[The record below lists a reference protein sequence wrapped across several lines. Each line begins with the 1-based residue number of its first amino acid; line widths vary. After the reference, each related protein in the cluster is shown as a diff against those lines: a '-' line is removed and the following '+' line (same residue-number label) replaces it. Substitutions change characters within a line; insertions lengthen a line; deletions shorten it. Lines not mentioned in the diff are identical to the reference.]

1 MVPCRNPVSLDAL
14 HRRRTGVGLLLRW
27 CVPRFAE
34 NLSAGRVVA
43 TSICVRCPHPC
54 LPLIKATTA
63 CHTLTSVSLSRR
75 PSLISRLS
83 LPRLYLLVLFSL
95 PSAFL
100 RISETLEFVEIRH
113 ASLKNGSWFSRRNT
127 QISVGV
133 HSAIGG
139 ERARGRQPDREGHR
153 VDTGEV
159 DIPISL
165 SCRVYWFVLS
175 RGNTQQA
182 SCFVEIIMPEA
193 TGGGRRQ
200 RGRESIE
207 NELRSLSGFYRW
219 GRPRSPRPPS
229 PSRLLGGG
237 TSSNPPCSVTK
248 RSRRRRRRGN
258 INRRDLD
265 NIGGI
270 ASVDSSWQE
279 AAADAVVAGFEI
291 GSGSGGGRGGN
302 TSPIAR

>member
-1 MVPCRNPVSLDAL
+1 MPCRNPVSLDAL

-27 CVPRFAE
+27 CVPRVAE

-54 LPLIKATTA
+54 LPLIKATTV

-133 HSAIGG
+133 HSARGAREREADSQTEKGTVWTQEKLIYPYLSLVGCIG
-139 ERARGRQPDREGHR
+139 
-153 VDTGEV
+153 
-159 DIPISL
+159 
-165 SCRVYWFVLS
+165 SCS
-175 RGNTQQA
+175 
-182 SCFVEIIMPEA
+182 PEE
-193 TGGGRRQ
+193 TH
-200 RGRESIE
+200 
-207 NELRSLSGFYRW
+207 
-219 GRPRSPRPPS
+219 
-229 PSRLLGGG
+229 
-237 TSSNPPCSVTK
+237 
-248 RSRRRRRRGN
+248 SRRP
-258 INRRDLD
+258 
-265 NIGGI
+265 
-270 ASVDSSWQE
+270 ASSKSSCPKLPE
-279 AAADAVVAGFEI
+279 GDAGSVGVRASRTSFVA
-291 GSGSGGGRGGN
+291 
-302 TSPIAR
+302 